1 MIFRHIKAKVARNK
15 IFLFW
20 NVFRIYSVS
29 GLDAVAPDDLAVPA
43 PPFLVSY
50 RPFCSG
56 PPLHQHKTQNLQNIV
71 LIFFSMIM
79 YFKYNMGIFET
90 ILFID
95 LENIY
100 CPMSTTMQHV
110 GPPHGSWR
118 PIQFHKKT
126 QRFCFSHIFL
136 CCDLDYPT
144 NFQNPPI
151 RAFRDNIIFP
161 F

>member
-15 IFLFW
+15 ISLFW

-71 LIFFSMIM
+71 LIFSQWQKKVFLKPSYI
-79 YFKYNMGIFET
+79 YWSWEY
-90 ILFID
+90 LID
-95 LENIY
+95 IIY

-110 GPPHGSWR
+110 GPPLVL
-118 PIQFHKKT
+118 FFF
-126 QRFCFSHIFL
+126 QRFNIYVFNLNVLSFSSEIKQFSGLQTEFL
-136 CCDLDYPT
+136 LGALH
-144 NFQNPPI
+144 FS
-151 RAFRDNIIFP
+151 
-161 F
+161 